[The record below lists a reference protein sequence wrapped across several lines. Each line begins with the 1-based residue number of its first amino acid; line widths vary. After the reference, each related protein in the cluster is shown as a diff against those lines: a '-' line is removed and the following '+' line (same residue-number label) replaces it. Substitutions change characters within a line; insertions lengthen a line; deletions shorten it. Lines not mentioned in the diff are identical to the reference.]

1 MGYRLWLPDSMPTKH
16 ADQKREPLTPVTSE
30 QRIASLLVDGI
41 KDYAVFMLDPHGRV
55 ASWNTG
61 AERIKGY
68 KASEI
73 IGAHFSCFYPAA
85 DARAG
90 VCDRILAQALEQGRI
105 ETEGWRVRKDGSQ
118 FWGNVV
124 ITALRDEKQTL
135 LGFAKVTRD
144 LTERRRAE
152 ATERELAREQAA
164 RAASEKMEAQ
174 LKESE
179 ERYRDLSARL
189 EVILDGVADGITVQD
204 STGRVVF
211 ANFAAARLC
220 GFDSPDEFL
229 STPVERVMHR
239 FEVFN
244 EAGKPFLPQD
254 FPGRRALDGLEP
266 GSALIRT
273 RDRATGREWWS
284 LIRASAVMRDG
295 KPHLAVNIWH
305 EVTLERKR
313 AQALE
318 FLAQASA
325 SLATSLE
332 VDDTL
337 RALARTIVP
346 AFADWCTVD
355 LVEGRKLR
363 TVAVAH
369 VDPNRVEGAR
379 QLMAAY
385 PPDPDNPHGMWNVL
399 RTGRS
404 ELHAHI
410 SEALL
415 RSGTRSSEH
424 FEAIQKV
431 DMRSIMIVPIRMRHN
446 IVGTMAFVWAESGY
460 RYDEHDLALAEE
472 LGRRAGAAL
481 ENANLYAAEKQAR
494 AHLALLARA
503 GELFA
508 LSASHEEILRHVVS
522 VTLPDLGDFGFFDV
536 VEGNEV
542 RRIPAAFE
550 DEETQALLAQT
561 SWAKWERK
569 DKNLC
574 GLSSGKAGIESHID
588 EAWLRDSELAPE
600 QAELFRRLRLGSL
613 ITVPLLA
620 HERLMGALTL
630 CFGKSGRHH
639 THEQLELAEELAR
652 RATIALEQARMYTA
666 AQEAA
671 KRAEDANRLKDE
683 FLATVSHELRTPL
696 NAMLG
701 WTTLLRQRSLEP
713 SVARALDVIYRNCRA
728 QVQIVDDILDV
739 SRIING
745 KFHLDLKPIDLLTLA
760 TEALEVARPSAIAKE
775 IHLEL
780 RTDAQVCLL
789 VGDPDRLQQVIWNLV
804 SNAVKFTEKGGRV
817 ELQIGREGASVTL
830 SVQDTGRGID
840 SDFLPFV
847 FERFKQADSSTTR
860 RFGGLGLGLAV
871 VRHIVELHGG
881 QVFANSPGPGLG
893 ATFKIVI
900 PIRAVQPKVPALVAP
915 TNAASDEQAVDVTI
929 RGLRV
934 LVVDDDPDAR
944 ELLEEVLSGQGV
956 FVETADSAHAGF
968 DALQRFR
975 PDVLVS
981 DIGMP
986 GEDGY
991 SFMQRI
997 RRLEPDH
1004 GGSTPAIALTAYTRP
1019 EDRTQALAAGY
1030 TTHIGK
1036 PVNHEDLRAAIANLG
1051 RLSRKSA

>member
-1 MGYRLWLPDSMPTKH
+1 MPPKH
-16 ADQKREPLTPVTSE
+16 ADPNAQEPATPVTSE
-30 QRIASLLVDGI
+30 QRVASLLVDGI
-41 KDYAVFMLDPHGRV
+41 KDYAVFMLDPNGRV
-55 ASWNTG
+55 ASWNPG

-73 IGAHFSCFYPAA
+73 VGAHFSVFYP
-85 DARAG
+85 DTEARSG
-90 VCDRILAQALEQGRI
+90 LCERLLAQALEQGRI
-105 ETEGWRVRKDGSQ
+105 ETEGWRIRKDGSQ

-124 ITALRDEKQTL
+124 ITTLRDEQQTL

-164 RAASEKMEAQ
+164 RAASEKMETQ
-174 LKESE
+174 LKDSE

-204 STGRVVF
+204 LTGKVVF
-211 ANFAAARLC
+211 ANFAAARVC
-220 GFDSPDEFL
+220 GFDSTDEFL
-229 STPVERVMHR
+229 STPLDAVMRR
-239 FEVFN
+239 FDVFN
-244 EAGKPFLPQD
+244 EAGQPFLPED

-273 RDRATGREWWS
+273 RDRVTGREWWS
-284 LIRASAVMRDG
+284 RVRASAVMRDS
-295 KPHLAVNIWH
+295 KPQLAVNIWH

-313 AQALE
+313 TQALQ
-318 FLAQASA
+318 FLAHASA

-337 RALARTIVP
+337 RALAQTVVP

-355 LVEGRKLR
+355 LLEGSKLR
-363 TVAVAH
+363 QVAVAH
-369 VDPNRVEGAR
+369 SDPSRIAVAQEIRARYPSDPNSPRGS
-379 QLMAAY
+379 
-385 PPDPDNPHGMWNVL
+385 WNVI
-399 RTGRS
+399 RTGHS
-404 ELHAHI
+404 ELYPQI
-410 SEALL
+410 TEPLL
-415 RSGTRSSEH
+415 RSGTSGSEH
-424 FEAIQKV
+424 FAAMRNV
-431 DMRSIMIVPIRMRHN
+431 GMRSVMIVPIPVRDGV
-446 IVGTMAFVWAESGY
+446 IGTMAFAWAESGY
-460 RYDEHDLALAEE
+460 NYDEHDLALAEE

-494 AHLALLARA
+494 AHLALLAKA

-508 LSASHEEILRHVVS
+508 LSASREELLRHVVS
-522 VTLPDLGDFGFFDV
+522 VTLPELGDFAFLDV
-536 VEGNEV
+536 VEGKEV

-550 DEETQALLAQT
+550 DDPTLALLAEARWT
-561 SWAKWERK
+561 KWQRD
-569 DKNLC
+569 DKNLW
-574 GLSSGKAGIESHID
+574 GLSSAKAGIESHID
-588 EAWLRDSELAPE
+588 EAWLRDTALAPE
-600 QAELFRRLRLGSL
+600 LAALFRSWKLGSL
-613 ITVPLLA
+613 ISVPLLSRE
-620 HERLMGALTL
+620 HLLGTLTL

-639 THEQLELAEELAR
+639 THEQLKLAEELAR
-652 RATIALEQARMYTA
+652 RAVIALEQARMYTA

-701 WTTLLRQRSLEP
+701 WTTLLRQRPLEP
-713 SVARALDVIYRNCRA
+713 SLTKALDVIHRNCRA

-760 TEALEVARPSAIAKE
+760 TQALEVARPSAIAKE
-775 IHLEL
+775 IELEL
-780 RTDAQVCLL
+780 SADTDVCLL
-789 VGDPDRLQQVIWNLV
+789 IGDPDRLQQVIWNLV

-817 ELQIGREGASVTL
+817 KLEIGREGSAVTL
-830 SVQDTGRGID
+830 SVSDTGRGID
-840 SDFLPFV
+840 PDFLPFV
-847 FERFKQADSSTTR
+847 FERFKQADSSTSR

-881 QVFANSPGPGLG
+881 QVFASSPGQGRG
-893 ATFKIVI
+893 ATFKIVV
-900 PIRAVQPKVPALVAP
+900 PVRAVQPQQPAP
-915 TNAASDEQAVDVTI
+915 IAASDATSDKQAAEATI

-944 ELLEEVLSGQGV
+944 ELLQEVLAGQGV

-968 DALQRFR
+968 AALQRFR

-1051 RLSRKSA
+1051 RFSRKSA